1 MKLSTRARWSSRKF
15 WAAMFWQ
22 AATTMLLVS
31 GKLPFDTYE
40 ALTYLILGGYFLSNV
55 ASKVAKKPSDGL

>member
-1 MKLSTRARWSSRKF
+1 MPGRAVGGKWSSRKF

-22 AATTMLLVS
+22 SVVTVLVTF
-31 GKLPFDTYE
+31 GRLPIDTFE

-55 ASKVAKKPSDGL
+55 AGKVMTK